1 MDRKSLIFLLF
12 IFFFISLLLYWTVFL
27 TQPNPGNGG
36 KEGNEGEN
44 EVNLDID
51 ETQFFQVP
59 EYPLGTILAL
69 IACLVAL
76 GVYSKSR
83 KFTNSK
89 IPKFEK
95 L

>member
-1 MDRKSLIFLLF
+1 MDRKSLAFLLL
-12 IFFFISLLLYWTVFL
+12 IFFAVSFLLYWTVFL
-27 TQPNPGNGG
+27 TQPGPGNGG
-36 KEGNEGEN
+36 NEGGN

-83 KFTNSK
+83 HFTNSK

>member
-12 IFFFISLLLYWTVFL
+12 IFFFISLFLYWTVFL
-27 TQPNPGNGG
+27 TQPNPGN
-36 KEGNEGEN
+36 EGNEGEN

-83 KFTNSK
+83 HFTNSK